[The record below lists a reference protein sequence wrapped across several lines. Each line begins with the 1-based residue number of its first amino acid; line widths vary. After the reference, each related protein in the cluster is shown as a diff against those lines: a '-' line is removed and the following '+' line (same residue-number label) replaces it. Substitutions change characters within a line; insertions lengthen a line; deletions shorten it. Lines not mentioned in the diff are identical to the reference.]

1 MLINHCRVVIHK
13 PLPWS
18 QNLSPPD
25 LLHEL
30 PDLFHLALGHH
41 LLQAVMVA
49 GHVDAQLLVSHLHI
63 KDFEKDLELETKS
76 FLPPPVF
83 SWCSHFPYICID
95 LPTQHIPGAS
105 ILIAV
110 LVSWK
115 VGSTKVHVDA
125 AVEVAA
131 CVVVSDLP
139 KLARVQ
145 REVKPVLVLA
155 YAEEAVESYRPPP
168 PSPSPPG
175 DGRRQR
181 E

>member
-41 LLQAVMVA
+41 LLQAAMVA

-76 FLPPPVF
+76 FLPPPV
-83 SWCSHFPYICID
+83 SRTWH
-95 LPTQHIPGAS
+95 L
-105 ILIAV
+105 LV
-110 LVSWK
+110 LEEWK
-115 VGSTKVHVDA
+115 IIHKAPAWA
-125 AVEVAA
+125 AVRH
-131 CVVVSDLP
+131 VST
-139 KLARVQ
+139 V
-145 REVKPVLVLA
+145 
-155 YAEEAVESYRPPP
+155 S
-168 PSPSPPG
+168 
-175 DGRRQR
+175 
-181 E
+181 

>member
-1 MLINHCRVVIHK
+1 MYIVQVDLRFVRVGLPISDCSAMHLCTSHFWKAGASEIQTRQDIWHACIPVKTTLVMLINHCRVVIHK

-41 LLQAVMVA
+41 LLQAAMVA

-83 SWCSHFPYICID
+83 SWCSHFPYICTWPPD
-95 LPTQHIPGAS
+95 PNPVTRVS
-105 ILIAV
+105 IGM
-110 LVSWK
+110 
-115 VGSTKVHVDA
+115 VG
-125 AVEVAA
+125 
-131 CVVVSDLP
+131 
-139 KLARVQ
+139 VQ
-145 REVKPVLVLA
+145 IW
-155 YAEEAVESYRPPP
+155 Y
-168 PSPSPPG
+168 
-175 DGRRQR
+175 
-181 E
+181 